1 MTFPLA
7 GLLRVRG
14 VQERVAAEDA
24 ARARTEA
31 RAAEAAAQ
39 HAVSSLSAVSTQID
53 DPATLRA
60 MAAARAAGQAS
71 LADLQTLARLRR
83 DEAATAE
90 AVHVEARRELK
101 GLERLEGTHREREL
115 ETEARTEQDALDE
128 IATTRA
134 GRGEG
139 SAA

>member
-14 VQERVAAEDA
+14 VQERVAAEEA
-24 ARARTEA
+24 ARARADA
-31 RAAEAAAQ
+31 RAAEAAEQ
-39 HAVSSLSAVSTQID
+39 HAVSSLSALATQID

-71 LADLQTLARLRR
+71 LADLQILSRLRR
-83 DEAATAE
+83 TEAAEAE
-90 AVHVEARRELK
+90 DAHVDARRELK
-101 GLERLEGTHREREL
+101 GLERLEGAHRSREL
-115 ETEARTEQDALDE
+115 EERARTEQKALDE

-134 GRGEG
+134 GRSEG

>member
-14 VQERVAAEDA
+14 VQERVAAEDV

-31 RAAEAAAQ
+31 RAAEAAAEQ
-39 HAVSSLSAVSTQID
+39 AVSSLSAIATQID

-71 LADLQTLARLRR
+71 LADLQVLARLRR
-83 DEAATAE
+83 DDAATAE
-90 AVHVEARRELK
+90 AAHVEARRELK
-101 GLERLEGTHREREL
+101 GLERLEGAHRAREL
-115 ETEARTEQDALDE
+115 ETEARAEQNALDE

>member
-39 HAVSSLSAVSTQID
+39 HALTSLGAVSSSID

-71 LADLQTLARLRR
+71 LADLQVLARLRR
-83 DEAATAE
+83 GEASTAE
-90 AVHVEARRELK
+90 AAHVEARRELK
-101 GLERLEGTHREREL
+101 GLERLEGTHRAREA
-115 ETEARTEQDALDE
+115 EAEARTEQNALDE

>member
-14 VQERVAAEDA
+14 VQERVAAEEA
-24 ARARTEA
+24 ARARADA
-31 RAAEAAAQ
+31 RAAEAAEQ
-39 HAVSSLSAVSTQID
+39 HAVSSLSALATQID

-71 LADLQTLARLRR
+71 LADLQILSRLRR
-83 DEAATAE
+83 TEAAKAE
-90 AVHVEARRELK
+90 DAHVDARRELK
-101 GLERLEGTHREREL
+101 GLERLEGAHRSREL
-115 ETEARTEQDALDE
+115 EERARTEQNALDE

-134 GRGEG
+134 GRSEG

>member
-14 VQERVAAEDA
+14 VQERVAAEEA
-24 ARARTEA
+24 ARARADA
-31 RAAEAAAQ
+31 RAAEAAEQ
-39 HAVSSLSAVSTQID
+39 HAVSSLSALATQID

-71 LADLQTLARLRR
+71 LADLRILSRLRR
-83 DEAATAE
+83 TEAAEAE
-90 AVHVEARRELK
+90 DAHVDARRELK
-101 GLERLEGTHREREL
+101 GLERLEVAHRSREL
-115 ETEARTEQDALDE
+115 EERARTEQNALDE

-134 GRGEG
+134 GRSEG